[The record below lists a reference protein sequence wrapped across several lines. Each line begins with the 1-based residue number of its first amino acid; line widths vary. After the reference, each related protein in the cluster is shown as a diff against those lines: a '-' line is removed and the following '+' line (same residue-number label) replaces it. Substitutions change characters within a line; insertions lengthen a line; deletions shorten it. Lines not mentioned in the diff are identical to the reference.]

1 MRTIR
6 SNALLRKEIL
16 NAGRRAQR
24 LGAIHTFPRQIDVR
38 SAEMAALQTKKSKD

>member
-16 NAGRRAQR
+16 NAGHRAQR
-24 LGAIHTFPRQIDVR
+24 LGTIYTFPWQIDVR
-38 SAEMAALQTKKSKD
+38 SAEMAERGRLR